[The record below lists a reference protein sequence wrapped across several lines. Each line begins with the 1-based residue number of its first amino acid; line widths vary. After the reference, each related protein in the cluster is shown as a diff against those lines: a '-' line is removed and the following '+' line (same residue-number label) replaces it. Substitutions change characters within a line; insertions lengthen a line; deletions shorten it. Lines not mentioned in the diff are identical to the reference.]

1 MLQHIPARVP
11 AHDGMVSFVG
21 LIFAGGG
28 RALTIS
34 TVGWPCGVTMRLAG
48 NAQVPSRCRSPPSFV
63 WFTITLKICQRERST
78 TMFRR
83 LMRERRVA
91 FYAVMAVK
99 AGEKYELGG
108 MMVSQVRQE
117 GECVEKKTEL
127 LRRRTG
133 RERTRL
139 SSAES
144 ECNDFHLHLLSALF
158 SCVTF
163 PYLC

>member
-1 MLQHIPARVP
+1 
-11 AHDGMVSFVG
+11 
-21 LIFAGGG
+21 
-28 RALTIS
+28 
-34 TVGWPCGVTMRLAG
+34 
-48 NAQVPSRCRSPPSFV
+48 
-63 WFTITLKICQRERST
+63 
-78 TMFRR
+78 
-83 LMRERRVA
+83 MRERRVA

-163 PYLC
+163 PYLGIRLVLLTICRRECEIPLAACPTTKTSAVGGFISQM